1 MLFKETKVIS
11 TIEAYEQLPEGGKY
25 QFIDEEIIEMPS
37 PEIKH
42 QKVVGKIFRFLSAY
56 CESLQLGEVFISPLD
71 VQLNPKN
78 IFQPDVLF
86 VSNENMGIL
95 QGKRIVGAPDL
106 VIEVLSESTAYYD
119 YKKKKTVYEAE
130 GVKEYWIVDIESK
143 TIEVY
148 INSNEK
154 QLLLFSVFSEEKP
167 LKSAVFS
174 DLLLNVS
181 DIF

>member
-1 MLFKETKVIS
+1 
-11 TIEAYEQLPEGGKY
+11 
-25 QFIDEEIIEMPS
+25 
-37 PEIKH
+37 
-42 QKVVGKIFRFLSAY
+42 
-56 CESLQLGEVFISPLD
+56 
-71 VQLNPKN
+71 
-78 IFQPDVLF
+78 
-86 VSNENMGIL
+86 MGIL